1 MIRLTILVPAYNEQ
15 DTIIALLRKVRAQ
28 QVPNVEMEVIVVDD
42 GSKDRTVELLRANPA
57 LFDKLVEMPRNG
69 GKGAA
74 VRAGLAR
81 ATGDYVLFQDADL
94 EYDPADYAALLA
106 PVLRFE
112 ADVVIGSRMIG
123 APWTR
128 VYYFWHKQGNQA
140 LTLAFNLLFNTTFT
154 DIYTCYLLYRRSL
167 LDVEELESNGWE
179 QHAEILCRVVARARV
194 CYEVPITYA
203 GRTYEE
209 GKKIRAHHA
218 ISVMAMILKRRLTR
232 RRDRAG
238 DRNGALS
245 LPVES
250 RATGTTKS
258 TAQHVA
264 ANGAQADTDERAE
277 TSHG

>member
-1 MIRLTILVPAYNEQ
+1 MIRLTVLVPAYNEQ
-15 DTIIALLRKVRAQ
+15 STIVALLRKVRAQ
-28 QVPNVEMEVIVVDD
+28 QIPDVEMEVIVVDD

-57 LFDKLVEMPRNG
+57 LFDKLVEMPCNG

-106 PVLRFE
+106 PALRFN

-128 VYYFWHKQGNQA
+128 VYYFWHKQGNQL
-140 LTLAFNLLFNTTFT
+140 LTFGFNLLFNTTFT

-167 LDVEELESNGWE
+167 LDVDELESNGWE

-203 GRTYEE
+203 GRTYDE

-218 ISVMAMILKRRLTR
+218 LSVMAMIVKRRLTR
-232 RRDRAG
+232 RRERAE

-245 LPVES
+245 RPVEARS
-250 RATGTTKS
+250 AGTTKS
-258 TAQHVA
+258 AEQHVA
-264 ANGAQADTDERAE
+264 SNGAHADTDQRAE
-277 TSHG
+277 TSNG